1 MLTCPERPAGRCPYT
16 REMVGG
22 GRGACLPVTTAL
34 LALAVGA
41 LWCMLGQTDFSAQV
55 IGFGIALGSGAAGI
69 VGVLYLRSGPAVM
82 LVNHETG
89 ASWSQITLGRWTFSE
104 QVTLPPGPLDLDL
117 HAGYAP
123 RYPPSAAA
131 LCVMAATRTDDLY
144 RAVDVVEH
152 TLIALIALDLLSVLV
167 GRRLVSFWGRPLRY
181 DSSKYLLVPGPRTG
195 QATLDGALEVRLL
208 TVVTEAH
215 FQDLDDRAAVKLLT
229 TAWHFPPKTGIEV
242 QSVLERLY
250 EHDEPDP
257 AGWLL
262 DLVRADVTGRDL
274 CLHERREG
282 LTLQRVAPQHLD
294 RMRVEAGEIQVLWET
309 LAQAHPDFIR
319 TLRRQITDGIL
330 ARQKR

>member
-1 MLTCPERPAGRCPYT
+1 MLTCPDRAAGRCPYT
-16 REMVGG
+16 RELVGG
-22 GRGACLPVTTAL
+22 GRGACLPVTVAL
-34 LALAVGA
+34 LALAAGV
-41 LWCMLGQTDFSAQV
+41 LWWAVGQTDFSAQV
-55 IGFGIALGSGAAGI
+55 LGLILALGLAAAGI

-82 LVNHETG
+82 LVNRETG

-104 QVTLPPGPLDLDL
+104 QVTLPTEPLDLDL

-131 LCVMAATRTDDLY
+131 LCVMAASRIDDLY
-144 RAVDVVEH
+144 RATDVVEH
-152 TLIALIALDLLSVLV
+152 TLIALIALDLLRVQV
-167 GRRLVSFWGRPLRY
+167 GRRLVSFWGRPLHY

-195 QATLDGALEVRLL
+195 QTTLSGALELRLL
-208 TVVTEAH
+208 RVVTEAH
-215 FQDLDDRAAVKLLT
+215 FQDLDDRATVKLLT

-242 QSVLERLY
+242 QSLLERLY

-262 DLVRADVTGRDL
+262 DLVRVDVSGRDL
-274 CLHERREG
+274 CLHERGEG
-282 LTLQRVAPQHLD
+282 LIQPRVAPQHLD
-294 RMRVEAGEIQVLWET
+294 RMRVEAGEIQVLWDA
-309 LAQAHPDFIR
+309 LAQAHPDFMR